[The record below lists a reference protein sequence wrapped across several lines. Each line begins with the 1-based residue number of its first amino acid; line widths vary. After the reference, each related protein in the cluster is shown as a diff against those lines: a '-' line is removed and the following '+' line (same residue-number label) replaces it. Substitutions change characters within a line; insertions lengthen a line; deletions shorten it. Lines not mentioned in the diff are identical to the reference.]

1 MEGVDWRCFTAAL
14 WDPTSEVEVRSQ
26 NRSHKFWLVAKYRP
40 RPQIRSEERSRRVL
54 TQPAAV
60 CRNQQIKLCN
70 SPCNISDNEWVVNNR
85 LATTQ
90 QVVKWLMSNRVGGG
104 PLGRALQQILIDIIS
119 TADRG
124 WWPSVPAAALN
135 RTQCSLV
142 ASNYFTKH
150 WQHVYWYHQLYLKL
164 CIVKIV

>member
-1 MEGVDWRCFTAAL
+1 MFLPNPA
-14 WDPTSEVEVRSQ
+14 
-26 NRSHKFWLVAKYRP
+26 
-40 RPQIRSEERSRRVL
+40 SRRL
-54 TQPAAV
+54 SESANKAV
-60 CRNQQIKLCN
+60 QFSLQ
-70 SPCNISDNEWVVNNR
+70 NISDNEWVVNNR

-150 WQHVYWYHQLYLKL
+150 WQHVY
-164 CIVKIV
+164 